1 MGRSIGVD
9 LHRNN
14 FVAATRAGNG
24 RTYVRTWE
32 LAEMVRFAGQLR
44 PDDRVAVEMTTN
56 TRLFY
61 DAVRPAVAEVQVVNT
76 AQFKVITKSVKKTD
90 RRDAETLALYLEKDL
105 LPTVRLK
112 EMEQGQLAGLVS
124 TRDTLVKQRTTLKNT
139 INNRFAMYGRAI
151 KREMLSSEKGL
162 AAVEAEPFDT
172 LVQAEIRVLVAQVRA
187 LNASVRELEKSIEA
201 STEKLKGY
209 ESLTSIKGV
218 GTMSAAILLPVI
230 GNVNDFENAGK
241 LAAYLGLV
249 PRVSNSNE
257 TERSGRITKRGSK
270 LARTALVQCGLIAK
284 KYSPYLHAFHE
295 RVKQKKGG
303 GKANVALAR
312 KLLEIIYRT
321 LKNDWVFEDFGRFQ
335 LKGGISPVKSKMK
348 TKTKR
353 RAG

>member
-14 FVAATRAGNG
+14 FVTATRAENG
-24 RTYVRTWE
+24 RTYVRTWKLE
-32 LAEMVRFAGQLR
+32 EIGRFADQLR

-61 DAVRPAVAEVQVVNT
+61 DGVRPVVAEVQVVNT

-90 RRDAETLALYLEKDL
+90 RRDAETLALYLEKDM

-124 TRDTLVKQRTTLKNT
+124 TRDTLVKQRTSLKNK

-151 KREMLSSEKGL
+151 KREQLSSEKGL
-162 AAVEAEPFDT
+162 AAVEVEPFDA
-172 LVQAEIRVLVAQVRA
+172 LVQVEIRVLVAQVRA
-187 LNASVRELEKSIEA
+187 LNASIRELDQTIEA
-201 STEKLKGY
+201 SAENLKGY
-209 ESLTSIKGV
+209 RSITSIKGV
-218 GTMSAAILLPVI
+218 GTVGAATLLTVI
-230 GNVNDFENAGK
+230 GDVDDFANAGK
-241 LAAYLGLV
+241 LGAYLGLV

-303 GKANVALAR
+303 GKANIALAR
-312 KLLEIIYRT
+312 KLLEIIYRA
-321 LKNDWVFEDFGRFQ
+321 LKNDWVFEDFGRFR
-335 LKGGISPVKSKMK
+335 LEGGICPVKAK
-348 TKTKR
+348 TR
-353 RAG
+353 RRRQAG

>member
-14 FVAATRAGNG
+14 FVTATRAENG
-24 RTYVRTWE
+24 RTYLRTWKME
-32 LAEMVRFAGQLR
+32 DIGRFADQLR

-61 DAVRPAVAEVQVVNT
+61 DAVSPAVAEVQVVNT
-76 AQFKVITKSVKKTD
+76 AQFKVITRSVKKTD
-90 RRDAETLALYLEKDL
+90 HHDAATLALYLEKDM

-112 EMEQGQLAGLVS
+112 EVEQGQLAGLVS
-124 TRDTLVKQRTTLKNT
+124 TRDTLVKQRTTMKNK
-139 INNRFAMYGRAI
+139 INNRFAMYGRSI

-162 AAVEAEPFDT
+162 AAVEAEPFDA
-172 LVQAEIRVLVAQVRA
+172 LVRIEIGVLVAQIRA
-187 LNASVRELEKSIEA
+187 LNISIRELDKTIEA
-201 STEKLKGY
+201 SAEKLKGY
-209 ESLTSIKGV
+209 QTLNSIKGV
-218 GTMSAAILLPVI
+218 GTASAAILLTVI
-230 GNVNDFENAGK
+230 GDVDDFANAGK

-270 LARTALVQCGLIAK
+270 LARTALVQCGLVAK
-284 KYSPYLHAFHE
+284 KYSSYLDAFHS

-312 KLLEIIYRT
+312 KLLEIIYRA
-321 LKNDWVFEDFGRFQ
+321 LKNDWVFEDFGRFRLQ
-335 LKGGISPVKSKMK
+335 GGICPVKGKIK
-348 TKTKR
+348 QR

>member
-14 FVAATRAGNG
+14 FVTATRAENG
-24 RTYVRTWE
+24 RTYLRTWKME
-32 LAEMVRFAGQLR
+32 DIGRFADQLR

-61 DAVRPAVAEVQVVNT
+61 DAVHPAVAEVQVVNT
-76 AQFKVITKSVKKTD
+76 AQFKVITRSVKKTD
-90 RRDAETLALYLEKDL
+90 HHDAATLALYLEKDM

-112 EMEQGQLAGLVS
+112 EVEQGQLAGLVS
-124 TRDTLVKQRTTLKNT
+124 TRDTLVKQRTTLKNK
-139 INNRFAMYGRAI
+139 INNRFAMYGRSI
-151 KREMLSSEKGL
+151 KREQLSSEKGL
-162 AAVEAEPFDT
+162 AAVEAEPFDA
-172 LVQAEIRVLVAQVRA
+172 LVKIEIGVLVAQIRA
-187 LNASVRELEKSIEA
+187 LNASIRDLDKTIEA
-201 STEKLKGY
+201 SAEKLKGY
-209 ESLTSIKGV
+209 RTLNSIKGV
-218 GTMSAAILLPVI
+218 GTVSAAILLTVI
-230 GNVNDFENAGK
+230 GDVDDFADAGK

-270 LARTALVQCGLIAK
+270 LARTALVQCGLVAK
-284 KYSPYLHAFHE
+284 KYSPYLDAFHA

-312 KLLEIIYRT
+312 KLLEIIYRA
-321 LKNDWVFEDFGRFQ
+321 LKNDWVFEDFGQFR
-335 LKGGISPVKSKMK
+335 LEGGICPVKGKIK
-348 TKTKR
+348 RR